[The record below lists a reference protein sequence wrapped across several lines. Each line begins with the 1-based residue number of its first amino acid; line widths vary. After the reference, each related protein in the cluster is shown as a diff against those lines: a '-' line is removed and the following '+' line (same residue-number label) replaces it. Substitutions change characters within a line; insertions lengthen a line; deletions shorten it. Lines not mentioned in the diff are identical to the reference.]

1 MEWMDGWM
9 DGRNMNRGTKERE
22 NLRAF
27 HHASAY
33 YGTDRT
39 GPQGMKKGTDGTG
52 HEMILAMASTRKT
65 DGISYKT
72 GFFLLFIKDEYA

>member
-1 MEWMDGWM
+1 MGKSPGFSSCISILWYGSDRAA
-9 DGRNMNRGTKERE
+9 RNE
-22 NLRAF
+22 
-27 HHASAY
+27 
-33 YGTDRT
+33 
-39 GPQGMKKGTDGTG
+39 KGTDGTG